1 MSRLSKEE
9 LIEAIRDMTR
19 EELFW
24 LVEALEDEFSLPPV
38 KEKKEWIPIPPS
50 VKVLLTGFKPEMD
63 RRQIIFLIR
72 ELTFSTLKEARDV
85 LVNNELPITLCT
97 IYDILPH
104 QIPPILKR
112 FEDLGAIVDYDY
124 DWGNFIE

>member
-24 LVEALEDEFSLPPV
+24 LVEALEDEF
-38 KEKKEWIPIPPS
+38 PIPPS

-63 RRQIIFLIR
+63 RRQVIFLIR

-85 LVNNELPITLCT
+85 LVNKELPITLCT